1 MSVTPDDVRSVASL
15 ARVGVDASTVAL
27 LVDELNGI
35 LSHMTVLQNVDLGSI
50 PAETSPESSEALRAD
65 EVDPDPLQSPGSSF
79 APEMRDGF
87 FLVPRLA
94 SHGDDNATGH
104 NNHEAE

>member
-1 MSVTPDDVRSVASL
+1 MSVTPDDVRFAASL
-15 ARVGVDASTVAL
+15 ARVGVDDATVAS

-35 LSHMTVLQNVDLGSI
+35 LSHMTVLQNVDLSSI
-50 PAETSPESSEALRAD
+50 PVGTTPESSEALRAD
-65 EVDPDPLQSPGSSF
+65 EAAPDLLQSPRASF

-94 SHGDDNATGH
+94 SHGDNNATGH
-104 NNHEAE
+104 NNHEGE